1 MGAYRD
7 NATTAESISTRY
19 IGSMKKRIQKRQKK
33 LRQPIAWLIEGITV
47 ALSVPFLLLREFGLL
62 STEVYGKVRHGKV
75 TRLIAGLIGLISTVD
90 TINAIVTGNSFTID
104 IVQLL
109 VGVVSK

>member
-1 MGAYRD
+1 M
-7 NATTAESISTRY
+7 
-19 IGSMKKRIQKRQKK
+19 
-33 LRQPIAWLIEGITV
+33 
-47 ALSVPFLLLREFGLL
+47 ALAQSLTIIVHN
-62 STEVYGKVRHGKV
+62 KVRHGKV

-109 VGVVSK
+109 VGVASK